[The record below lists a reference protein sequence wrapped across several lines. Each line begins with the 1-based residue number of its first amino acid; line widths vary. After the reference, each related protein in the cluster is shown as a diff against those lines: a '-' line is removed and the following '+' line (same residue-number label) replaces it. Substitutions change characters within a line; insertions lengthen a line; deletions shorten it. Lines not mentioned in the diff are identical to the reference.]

1 MLSVFG
7 TAQNLRRTLI
17 RMLTLIALGYLLVGP
32 TGLTFAQTPEERVWQ
47 QFLQWLPTA
56 PPTDTPA
63 PIYAQYKARLVA
75 AGASEADADKQLA
88 IIRQMMRTRPE
99 GRRMMFNNIYL
110 SAPGFNTKPNALLV
124 SAVKGRK
131 PGRALDV
138 GMGQGRNAVFLA
150 VEGWDVTGFDISD
163 EGLKIARK
171 DAERVGAKINAV
183 LQSREEFD
191 FGAAQWDLIVI
202 TYETIPLET
211 PSYVKRL
218 KDSLRPGGLIV
229 IESFASDSGS
239 FNRRSVDIDPGQL
252 RRAFDGFRILRFED
266 TVAMPDWAK
275 ENARLVRFIA
285 EKQS

>member
-1 MLSVFG
+1 
-7 TAQNLRRTLI
+7 
-17 RMLTLIALGYLLVGP
+17 MLTLIALGYLLVGP

-47 QFLQWLPTA
+47 QFLQWLPSA

-88 IIRQMMRTRPE
+88 TIRQMMRTRPE

-124 SAVKGRK
+124 SAAKGRK

-163 EGLKIARK
+163 EGLKIAKR
-171 DAERVGAKINAV
+171 DAERVGVKINAV
-183 LQSREEFD
+183 LQSREEFA
-191 FGAAQWDLIVI
+191 FGAAQWDLIVV

-211 PSYVKRL
+211 PTYVKRL

-266 TVAMPDWAK
+266 TVAKPDWAK